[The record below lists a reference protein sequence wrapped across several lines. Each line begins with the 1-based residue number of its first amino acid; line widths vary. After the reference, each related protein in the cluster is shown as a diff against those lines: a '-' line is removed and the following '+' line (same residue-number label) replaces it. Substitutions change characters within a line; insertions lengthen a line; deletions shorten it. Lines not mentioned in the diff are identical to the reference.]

1 MWEAALRFITSRY
14 PDLAGKISTITLKR
28 LDYVQD
34 VRPLWEV
41 PLGQRVRDLLNF
53 DVPRSGEGL
62 PEEWLGELN
71 LPVRIRA
78 IQTTPTIVAHAPVH
92 RLSTVDQVQEPV
104 SVPAGL
110 VVPGRDQQGDVVAGL
125 ALRPLPGWFMVVAT
139 LGSGFGVGG
148 IGRAAALCAGVGR

>member
-14 PDLAGKISTITLKR
+14 PGPGRKDLTITLKR

-62 PEEWLGELN
+62 PEDVFGELN
-71 LPVRIRA
+71 LQSDRA
-78 IQTTPTIVAHAPVH
+78 IQTTRVGAGPVH
-92 RLSTVDQVQEPV
+92 
-104 SVPAGL
+104 PAFYGG
-110 VVPGRDQQGDVVAGL
+110 P
-125 ALRPLPGWFMVVAT
+125 
-139 LGSGFGVGG
+139 GSGAGFGAGGVGG
-148 IGRAAALCAGVGR
+148 SRA